1 MPAIK
6 SGFEPCPGRLWENAV
21 WPQASLG
28 LRMAAMRGVS
38 GGRAWMLYEEMW
50 RVGLELEVRGQSEM
64 AQDCCGPCKDSQR
77 EKTIHWQKG
86 LQKGLGNEEEE

>member
-6 SGFEPCPGRLWENAV
+6 SGFEPCPGRFWENAV

-38 GGRAWMLYEEMW
+38 GGRAWMLYKEMW

-77 EKTIHWQKG
+77 EKPFIGRKACRRV
-86 LQKGLGNEEEE
+86 